1 MNTSISRLLGGCP
14 GKRQMRGSSGR
25 KINLALGCNLRNCF
39 PFLRGVSFM
48 LYYIE
53 ALLMCLLD
61 FAFPKDRP
69 LSHMDCCSSDDR

>member
-1 MNTSISRLLGGCP
+1 
-14 GKRQMRGSSGR
+14 
-25 KINLALGCNLRNCF
+25 
-39 PFLRGVSFM
+39 M

-69 LSHMDCCSSDDR
+69 LSHIDCSSLKRNMFR